1 MNFDPYEFLFSF
13 QSNFNNLLIF
23 YLIHFIS
30 FHFIS
35 FHFIS
40 FLLQNDKILRQQA
53 LIIIEDYKERNKRQE
68 PGYENPEPMRRRL
81 KELVGDQRWKQVN
94 DSFMYALIE
103 YLERVRIY

>member
-23 YLIHFIS
+23 YLI
-30 FHFIS
+30 HFIS